1 MKFRKASVAPVP
13 RTKGAELRDPGTVRM
28 AALAGVP
35 AVLRDHGID
44 PSQMLAALDLPQD
57 LFDDLENRMSYR
69 AGGLLLQ
76 RCAEATG
83 CEHFGLLVGQH
94 ATASTLGTLGEL
106 AQRART
112 VRAAI
117 GGVIAHLHLQTRG
130 GIPTHTVGDSH
141 ATFGYALY
149 LRDMPGTAQA
159 YDLVLAFEFNILRAV
174 CGPRW
179 GPSEVLFSHGM
190 PKDVT
195 PYQSL
200 FGCRLEFDADR
211 SELVFNKHW
220 LDQPPMGADPDRHR
234 QLLLVML
241 EQERDAPEEL
251 LFRVRAT
258 LRRMVS
264 HGHATEGLLSNLLSV
279 PERSLRRL
287 LDHQGTSFRELLED
301 ARYEVA
307 RQLLVDTDMST
318 ADIATSL
325 GYADPSAFS
334 RAFRRWTGSPPAA
347 WRFKAR
353 HPQ

>member
-1 MKFRKASVAPVP
+1 MNSRKPAVERPR

-35 AVLRDHGID
+35 AVLRDHGVD
-44 PSQMLAALDLPQD
+44 PLQMLAAEGLPLD
-57 LFDDLENRMSYR
+57 LFDNLENRTTYR

-76 RCAEATG
+76 HCAEATG
-83 CEHFGLLVGQH
+83 CEHFGLLAGQH
-94 ATASTLGTLGEL
+94 ATAASLGMLGEL

-117 GGVIAHLHLQTRG
+117 GSVIAHLHLQTRG
-130 GIPTHTVGDSH
+130 GIPTHTVRGAH

-159 YDLVLAFEFNILRAV
+159 YDLVMAFEFNILKAV

-179 GPSEVLFSHGM
+179 GPSEVLFAHGV
-190 PKDVT
+190 PKDET

-200 FGCRLEFDADR
+200 FGCRLQFDADR
-211 SELVFNKHW
+211 SELVFNQHW
-220 LDQPPMGADPDRHR
+220 LDQPPMGADPERHR
-234 QLLLVML
+234 QLLQDILAQ
-241 EQERDAPEEL
+241 EQDAPEQL
-251 LFRVRAT
+251 LFQVRAA
-258 LRRMVS
+258 LRRMVT
-264 HGHATEGLLSNLLSV
+264 HGRATEGLLANLLSV

-287 LDHQGTSFRELLED
+287 LGQQGTSFRVLIEE

-307 RQLLVDTDMST
+307 RQLLVDTDLST

-325 GYADPSAFS
+325 DYADPSAFS

-347 WRFKAR
+347 WRLRAR
-353 HPQ
+353 Q